1 MRRLS
6 KKKKSTAFIAP
17 LCQSFSF
24 FVASHTAVLRGSS
37 RVPAQLGGAGTRDEP
52 LRPSAWEAT
61 EKLKDLHKGAINAV
75 DFFLTKPTQS
85 YLCVVVVVVVV
96 ERMRRK

>member
-1 MRRLS
+1 MGG
-6 KKKKSTAFIAP
+6 
-17 LCQSFSF
+17 
-24 FVASHTAVLRGSS
+24 AVS
-37 RVPAQLGGAGTRDEP
+37 GAGTRDEP

-61 EKLKDLHKGAINAV
+61 KKLKDLHKGAINAV

-85 YLCVVVVVVVV
+85 YLCVVVVV